1 MLIPRIDGRNGIV
14 QTSRRWPGG
23 VVPYVFDSSLSYSDQ
38 NIIKAAMNEYHR
50 STCIR
55 FVQRS
60 NEVDYLAFENNPTG
74 CWSSVGKV
82 GSRQQ
87 LNLQSPGCTTVSYF
101 AEFLF
106 NRILLLTNYHLQ
118 KVGTPIHEIMHA
130 LGFLHEQN
138 RADRDQFVRIQY
150 GNIKPETTPNFDK
163 ASPGETTEFGV
174 RYDTSSVM
182 HYSATAFSSNGGKTI
197 IAIVSRKFTI

>member
-1 MLIPRIDGRNGIV
+1 MDVQWSVYHLNFFTFAFSSFNKTFKISKPDESVGLAVRSWSPRDKVNPEELGSYLEGDMLIPRIDGRNGIV
-14 QTSRRWPGG
+14 QQSRRWPGG

-60 NEVDYLAFENNPTG
+60 NEADYLAFENNPTG

-87 LNLQSPGCTTVSYF
+87 LNLQSPGCTTVS
-101 AEFLF
+101 
-106 NRILLLTNYHLQ
+106 RI
-118 KVGTPIHEIMHA
+118 V
-130 LGFLHEQN
+130 
-138 RADRDQFVRIQY
+138 
-150 GNIKPETTPNFDK
+150 
-163 ASPGETTEFGV
+163 
-174 RYDTSSVM
+174 
-182 HYSATAFSSNGGKTI
+182 
-197 IAIVSRKFTI
+197 